1 MGTHACYK
9 TSYKHRVIWQT
20 ANNFP
25 DDTFI
30 VSYPKSGNTWT
41 RFLIGNLLFPYSQM
55 DFSKLEDRIPN
66 VNIVGNDNLLKIPR
80 PRYFKSHEYFIPTYK
95 RVIFIVRD
103 PREVV
108 VSYYYHNIKR
118 NFIEPDYSMDDF
130 VDKFI
135 NGELD
140 TYGSWQ
146 EYVGGW
152 IGAREGDR
160 YEELLSNTE
169 RELKKIARFI
179 SVNPSKELILDSV
192 EKSNFKNMR
201 QLENKQ
207 SNTWYFSKEGRAEMN
222 FVRSGKKNTWSE
234 MLTESQISR
243 IENSFGIIMK
253 KLGYLSA
260 K

>member
-1 MGTHACYK
+1 M
-9 TSYKHRVIWQT
+9 W
-20 ANNFP
+20 
-25 DDTFI
+25 
-30 VSYPKSGNTWT
+30 
-41 RFLIGNLLFPYSQM
+41 NLEQ
-55 DFSKLEDRIPN
+55 
-66 VNIVGNDNLLKIPR
+66 V
-80 PRYFKSHEYFIPTYK
+80 H
-95 RVIFIVRD
+95 
-103 PREVV
+103 
-108 VSYYYHNIKR
+108 
-118 NFIEPDYSMDDF
+118 
-130 VDKFI
+130 
-135 NGELD
+135 
-140 TYGSWQ
+140 Q
-146 EYVGGW
+146 E
-152 IGAREGDR
+152 I
-160 YEELLSNTE
+160 E